1 MSDGCPLRSYD
12 PPNISGVGFD
22 PDLAG
27 FLRDEPVARIRMR
40 FGEGEAWLVTRYED
54 VKFVTSDP
62 RFSRAAIA
70 GRPFP
75 RMTKHVIPL
84 DRAVSYSD
92 PPEHA
97 RIRRVAAKVF
107 AQRNVERLRVHAEQ
121 VVAERVDALVA
132 AGRPADLVEHVVAP
146 FPMTMI
152 GEVVGIPV
160 ADRSWLM
167 WCAETLFS
175 MARDEAEVARN
186 GRIKEELYA
195 YFQKLVARRRAWPR
209 DDLVT
214 VLADA
219 RDRGEI
225 GDEELGALVVLVSL
239 NGWHAVRYN
248 SSSMLYVLL
257 TEPGLWERLVA
268 EPGLI
273 PHAVE
278 ELLRFVPHKR
288 GVGQPRVATEDVV
301 IRGVR
306 IRAGDVVHIS
316 YVAANWDA
324 EVFPHPERVDLDRA
338 EVPHLAFGHGPHY
351 CVGPLLARMEAQV
364 LLGVLLDRLPR
375 LRLAVSPDEV
385 RWRRDVMIR
394 GPVDL
399 PVSW

>member
-1 MSDGCPLRSYD
+1 MA
-12 PPNISGVGFD
+12 FD
-22 PDLAG
+22 PFLAE
-27 FLRDEPVARIRMR
+27 FLQDAPVARIRMR

-84 DRAVSYSD
+84 DRALSYSD

-97 RIRRVAAKVF
+97 RIRRVAAKMF
-107 AQRNVERLRVHAEQ
+107 AQRRVEQFRVRAEQ
-121 VVAERVDALVA
+121 VMAERVAALVA

-160 ADRSWLM
+160 ADRPWLT

-175 MARDEAEVARN
+175 MAHDQAEVDRN
-186 GRIKEELYA
+186 GRVKAELYE
-195 YFQKLVARRRAWPR
+195 YFHQLVAQRRAGPR

-225 GDEELGALVVLVSL
+225 NDEELGALVVLVSL

-248 SSSMLYVLL
+248 SSNMVYVLL
-257 TEPGLWERLVA
+257 TEPGLKDRLVV

-278 ELLRFVPHKR
+278 ELLRFIPHKR

-316 YVAANWDA
+316 YVTANWDA
-324 EVFPHPERVDLDRA
+324 EIFPNPERVDLDRA
-338 EVPHLAFGHGPHY
+338 DIPHLAFGHGPHY
-351 CVGPLLARMEAQV
+351 CVGPLLARMEARV
-364 LLGVLLDRLPR
+364 LLATLLDRLPR
-375 LRLAVSPDEV
+375 LRLAVSPEEV
-385 RWRRDVMIR
+385 RWRQDVMIR

-399 PVSW
+399 PVTW